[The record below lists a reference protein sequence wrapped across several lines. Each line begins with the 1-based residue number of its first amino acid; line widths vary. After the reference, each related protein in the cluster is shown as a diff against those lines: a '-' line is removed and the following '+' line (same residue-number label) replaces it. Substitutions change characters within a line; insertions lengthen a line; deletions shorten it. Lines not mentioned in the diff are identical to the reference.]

1 MNLSAAI
8 KQIDAFFEG
17 FAVNARPD
25 LVRRGPG
32 KVYELYCLAKTVE
45 FLQSH
50 AGVSVRFVGT
60 RVDFKSSPG
69 KIDKT
74 KSYFVISGHGW
85 TLELHTDIEVRTLSS
100 THVAGAPDLS
110 SYHGIDLVLVERAQ
124 NGQRPAHNQIVLGVE
139 CKSQANFE
147 KEILK
152 QVLGVR
158 RELSLFGVA
167 PSSLQ
172 ALLHGKYHNIYA
184 NPPSEYWLAFTD
196 PKGGRYRK
204 GPTMFAIQFKHWCPP

>member
-1 MNLSAAI
+1 MNLSAA
-8 KQIDAFFEG
+8 KTLVDVFFRG
-17 FAVNARPD
+17 YAVNARSE
-25 LVRRGPG
+25 LNRRGQG
-32 KVYELYCLAKTVE
+32 KVYELYCLAKTIEYIKTFV
-45 FLQSH
+45 
-50 AGVSVRFVGT
+50 GVSVQFIGT

-74 KSYFVISGHGW
+74 RSYFVIYGHGW

-100 THVAGAPDLS
+100 THVAGTPDLS
-110 SYHGIDLVLVERAQ
+110 SYHGIDLVLVGRAQ
-124 NGQRPAHNQIVLGVE
+124 HGQRPAYNQIVLGVE
-139 CKSQANFE
+139 CKSHANFE

-167 PSSLQ
+167 PSNLR
-172 ALLHGKYHNIYA
+172 ALLGGLCCNIHA

-204 GPTMFAIQFKHWCPP
+204 GPAVFAIEFKHWCPP